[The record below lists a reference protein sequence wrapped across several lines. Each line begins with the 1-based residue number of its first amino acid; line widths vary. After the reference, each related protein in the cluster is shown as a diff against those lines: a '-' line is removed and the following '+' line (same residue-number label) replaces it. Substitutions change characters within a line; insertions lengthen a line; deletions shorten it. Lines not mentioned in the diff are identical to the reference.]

1 MSAEIKRQLRD
12 KARYTYGLVSV
23 LKCDIDI
30 LRKDASDCNL
40 DKIRDSIRETDMTLR
55 KLMLVVGEMEYILK
69 QNMSEGP

>member
-1 MSAEIKRQLRD
+1 MNIDMKHRLKD

-40 DKIRDSIRETDMTLR
+40 NKLRESIREADTTLR
-55 KLMLVVGEMEYILK
+55 KLMFVIGEIEYILK
-69 QNMSEGP
+69 LDETNGP

>member
-1 MSAEIKRQLRD
+1 MNADIKRLLKD

-40 DKIRDSIRETDMTLR
+40 VKLRDSIREADITLR
-55 KLMLVVGEMEYILK
+55 KLTFVVGELEYILE
-69 QNMSEGP
+69 QNNQEGP